1 MITRQA
7 VSHSDGEI
15 LSELHPLVAGWFKSK
30 FGEFALPQ
38 KQAIPNVHHRV
49 NTLVSA
55 PTGSGKT
62 LTAFLSVLNELICLS
77 EKNQL
82 ESKVYCVYVS
92 PLKALNNDI
101 KKNLEEPLEE
111 LEKLAGHGLGIRVM
125 TRTGDT
131 KASEKAK
138 MLREPPH
145 ILITTPESLAIILNA
160 PKFKQALVDVKWLI
174 VDEIHALAENKRGVH
189 LSLTLERL
197 QHLAGRFMR
206 IGLSATISPLEK
218 IAEFLVGCEK
228 GVCRDCV
235 IVDVQF
241 TKKLDMTVLCP
252 VEDLVN
258 ASQEEIHTSTYRM
271 LDELIQQHKTTL
283 VFTNT
288 RSGTERVV
296 HHLKTKYSDK
306 YADNIGAHHSS
317 LSAEHRLDIENKL
330 KNGQLKVV
338 VSSTSLE
345 LGIDIGYVDLVV
357 LLGSPKSVSRGLQ
370 RIGRS
375 GHKLHDKAK
384 GRIIVMDRDD
394 LVECAILLKNALEGN
409 IDEIRIPEN
418 CLDVL
423 AQHVYGIAIN
433 ERQYIENV
441 YDLVR
446 RSYCYRN
453 LTREDFNS
461 VLDYLSGK
469 YVELE
474 QRSVYAKI
482 WVDEKEGT
490 LGRRSKMARVIY
502 STNIGTIP
510 EESYITVKAGNLK
523 LGMIDEGFLERMKK
537 GDIFVL
543 GGKIYRLDYCRG
555 MTCQVT
561 PSSGPPTVP
570 SWYSEQLPLSFGL
583 AMEIQ
588 KFRRFMDER
597 MGKSERE
604 VKDFIRGYLYLD
616 EKAVNAIFNYFQ
628 EQYLYAM
635 IPHDKKILVEYYS
648 TSKNRYIIFH
658 TLFGRRVND
667 ALSRAVAYVISKRQH
682 KNVGIGLTDNGFYLS
697 VKDKIQALQSLDE
710 LTPENLRPILER
722 AIEKTDVLA
731 RRFRHCAARSLMILR
746 NYKGRQKS
754 VGRQQMGSRIL
765 LGYVKKVSEDFS
777 ILREAKREVLEDLM
791 DVKNAAWVI
800 RQLREDRIKLKAV
813 SNDLPSPFAFN
824 MIAQG
829 YMDVLKIEERTEFI
843 RRMHQAILLRIKDNQ
858 KGDAPL

>member
-1 MITRQA
+1 MITRLS
-7 VSHSDGEI
+7 VSHSDEEI
-15 LSELHPLVAGWFKSK
+15 LKELHPLMAGWFKTR
-30 FGEFALPQ
+30 FREFAIPQ
-38 KQAIPNVHHRV
+38 RYAIPNIHRRV

-62 LTAFLSVLNELICLS
+62 LTAFLSILNELISLS

-82 ESKVYCVYVS
+82 EDKVYCVYVS

-101 KKNLEEPLEE
+101 EKNLNEPLRE
-111 LEKLAGHGLGIRVM
+111 LEKNAGRQLGIRV
-125 TRTGDT
+125 TVRTGDT
-131 KASEKAK
+131 KASDKAR
-138 MLREPPH
+138 MLKEPPH

-160 PKFKQALVDVKWLI
+160 PKFRQTLVDVKWVI

-197 QHLAGRFMR
+197 QDLAGRFTR

-218 IAEFLVGCEK
+218 IAEFLVGYER
-228 GVCRDCV
+228 GDARDCV
-235 IVDVQF
+235 VVDVQF
-241 TKKLDMTVLCP
+241 IKKLDMTVLSP
-252 VEDLVN
+252 VEDLIN
-258 ASQEEIHTSTYRM
+258 ATQEEIHSNTYRL

-296 HHLKTKYSDK
+296 HHLKTKFSDK
-306 YADNIGAHHSS
+306 YLDNIGAHHSS

-357 LLGSPKSVSRGLQ
+357 LLGSPKSVARGLQ

-394 LVECAILLKNALEGN
+394 LVECSILLKNALEGN
-409 IDEIRIPEN
+409 IDEITIPEN

-423 AQHVYGIAIN
+423 SQHIYGIVIN
-433 ERQYIENV
+433 EQQYIENV
-441 YDLVR
+441 YDLVK

-453 LTREDFNS
+453 LRKEDFNS

-474 QRSVYAKI
+474 QRNVYAKI
-482 WVDEKEGT
+482 WLDEKQGT
-490 LGRRSKMARVIY
+490 MGRKSRMARVIY

-510 EESYITVKAGNLK
+510 EESHITVKAGNVK
-523 LGMIDEGFLERMKK
+523 IGMIDEGFLERMKK

-561 PSSGPPTVP
+561 PSAGPPTVP
-570 SWYSEQLPLSFGL
+570 SWFSEQLPLSFGL

-588 KFRRFMDER
+588 KFRRFMEER
-597 MGKSERE
+597 MEKTERE
-604 VKDFIRGYLYLD
+604 VKDFIRGYLYVD
-616 EKAVNAIFNYFQ
+616 ENAVSSIYQYFR
-628 EQYLYAM
+628 EQYLYAL
-635 IPHDKKILVEYYS
+635 IPHDKKILVEYYA
-648 TSKNRYIIFH
+648 TSKNRYVIFH

-667 ALSRAVAYVISKRQH
+667 ALSRALAYVISRRQH

-697 VKDKIQALQSLDE
+697 VKDKVQALQSLEE
-710 LTPENLRPILER
+710 LTPENMREIIER
-722 AIEKTDVLA
+722 AVEKSDVLA
-731 RRFRHCAARSLMILR
+731 RRFRHCATRSLMILR

-765 LGYVKKVSEDFS
+765 LGFVKKLSEDFS
-777 ILREAKREVLEDLM
+777 ILREARREVLEDLM
-791 DVKNAAWVI
+791 DIKNATWVV
-800 RQLREDRIKLKAV
+800 RQMKEGRIKIKAV

-829 YMDVLKIEERTEFI
+829 YMDVLRIEERTEFI
-843 RRMHQAILLRIKDNQ
+843 RRMHQAILMRIKDRN
-858 KGDAPL
+858 P